1 MSPILFLKRR
11 CLYDMHEHVLWFHL
25 HLVSPTNLWALK
37 VVVGL
42 KIKDVTN
49 SRLRMTFNNGKR
61 TTRNGTNG
69 IEKTSSFKNTKGTW
83 RERPNGFIP
92 TVQLGK
98 VNLHQW
104 EKNAVWV
111 GKDGR

>member
-1 MSPILFLKRR
+1 MQ
-11 CLYDMHEHVLWFHL
+11 VL
-25 HLVSPTNLWALK
+25 
-37 VVVGL
+37 VGL
-42 KIKDVTN
+42 KIKNMTN
-49 SRLRMTFNNGKR
+49 FRLRMTFNNGKR
-61 TTRNGTNG
+61 ATLNGTNG
-69 IEKTSSFKNTKGTW
+69 IEKTSSVKNTKGTW

-92 TVQLGK
+92 TVQPGK